1 MPPAR
6 ASARP
11 GQREAPEVRRAAR
24 GRQGA
29 QAPVEL
35 ALILP
40 VVLLLVFGLLGAARV
55 TTTLLSV
62 GAVAREAARAGALG
76 ASPVDA
82 WERGMRRGQLVA
94 GEDGLR
100 AGDLELE
107 VDTSAFGPSGEVRA
121 RVGYVVSLVD
131 VPLLHLGRVRLE
143 RTHREPVGTYRG
155 LAP

>member
-1 MPPAR
+1 VAEVRLAPAR
-6 ASARP
+6 
-11 GQREAPEVRRAAR
+11 
-24 GRQGA
+24 RQDA

-40 VVLLLVFGLLGAARV
+40 VALLLIFGVLGAARI
-55 TTTLLSV
+55 TTGLLSV

-76 ASPVDA
+76 ASPGDA
-82 WERGMRRGQLVA
+82 WERGMRTGQLVGA
-94 GEDGLR
+94 EDHLR

-107 VDTSAFGPSGEVRA
+107 IDTSAFGPSGEVRA
-121 RVGYVVSLVD
+121 RVRYTVSLVD
-131 VPLLHLGRVRLE
+131 VPLLNLGRVRLE